1 VPDGAAGRLSKKNGA
16 PEVKKIALFIGVLVV
31 TAVTLVPTAANA
43 SEPTAT
49 VTTTEAPVRGHSTAW
64 D

>member
-1 VPDGAAGRLSKKNGA
+1 M
-16 PEVKKIALFIGVLVV
+16 KKIALFIGVLVV

-49 VTTTEAPVRGHSTAW
+49 VATTEAPVRGNSTAW